1 MTIVVLV
8 VDSGMS
14 LREGWSCRTG
24 RVMAGRIVGRP
35 GGIRRAAREEEEEG
49 IRSGMRLIGREGDK
63 EAISFVRR
71 RDMEGMKGIGHVAA
85 SSIV

>member
-35 GGIRRAAREEEEEG
+35 GGTRRAAREEEGEEEEG
-49 IRSGMRLIGREGDK
+49 IRSGMRLIK
-63 EAISFVRR
+63 
-71 RDMEGMKGIGHVAA
+71 
-85 SSIV
+85 IVQ